1 MGLHSG
7 GGGGGGYIR
16 RDIAFHGRGAYI
28 RSFTV
33 YNLTTV
39 CIWLLYHVEHNG
51 ICIEHSFK
59 SSDIFKG
66 VGATF

>member
-1 MGLHSG
+1 MNRRNLKNSFFFINMLESYYLGL
-7 GGGGGGYIR
+7 ID
-16 RDIAFHGRGAYI
+16 DII
-28 RSFTV
+28 

-39 CIWLLYHVEHNG
+39 CILLLYHVEHHG